1 MTSPEARIRAALPGY
16 DIGPEVG
23 RGGCGVVLSGMHLRL
38 RRPVAIKQ
46 IPPQF
51 ADDAAVRRRFVA
63 EAQLM
68 ASMDHPHVVPVY
80 DYIEHGDLC
89 LLVMEYLPGGTV
101 ADRFTNEGFD
111 ATSALAVAL
120 ACAAGL
126 EAAHRR
132 GILHRDVKPSNLMFA
147 RNGAVKLTDFGIAKI
162 VGGDDTLVTKAGEIV
177 GTPSYIAPEQA
188 RGQPLSPATDVYAL
202 ATMLYQLMSGVLPF
216 PPGEDSMATLFMHA
230 FEKPTPLTEAAPT
243 VPDPIAD
250 VVMRGLATEPTE
262 RFGSAESFG
271 IALAEPAAACWGA
284 NWLAPVGI
292 PVIGADTIVAAATG
306 TGRRSGADG
315 SPRQTT
321 TMRAVPPR
329 SPTVPARRIRPRQP
343 LPRPRV
349 ELADVGRNDVAP
361 VQDVVKFRSPR
372 VPFVIA
378 AVLGMAALVLAL
390 TGLGAPPRGGDL
402 APGVVTV
409 AGVDPGAGSAV
420 DIDMAKPIP
429 VTVAGIPGDAA
440 ALSLEIIGMPVG
452 RHDAMLVPDGPGLVA
467 DVPPPVNPYVLAG
480 RLTAEVTVLSGE
492 TPVSSYRFGIRTTN
506 SAFTTAAAVLVVVV
520 TLFAAAY
527 VESYIRALRRG
538 RSRFS
543 GSFGLPL
550 SAAALAVAAVGA
562 AWIVLGTEPTV
573 DTLTGSATIAAT
585 AGVAATIGAMRIGR
599 KYRYRRA
606 RRALERPR
614 RR

>member
-1 MTSPEARIRAALPGY
+1 MTSVEARIRAALPGY
-16 DIGPEVG
+16 DVGRQVG

-101 ADRFTNEGFD
+101 ADRFANEGFD

-147 RNGAVKLTDFGIAKI
+147 GNGTVKLTDFGIAKI
-162 VGGDDTLVTKAGEIV
+162 VGGDDTLVTRAGEVV

-202 ATMLYQLMSGVLPF
+202 ATMLYQLLSGVLPF
-216 PPGEDSMATLFMHA
+216 PPCEDSMATLFMHA
-230 FEKPTPLTEAAPT
+230 FEKPTPLTECAPA
-243 VPDPIAD
+243 VPGPIAD
-250 VVMRGLATEPTE
+250 VVMRGLATQPTD

-271 IALAEPAAACWGA
+271 IALAEPAAACWGT

-306 TGRRSGADG
+306 TRRHWGMGRP
-315 SPRQTT
+315 PRQTT
-321 TMRAVPPR
+321 TMRAMPPGA
-329 SPTVPARRIRPRQP
+329 PTAPTRRIRPAQP
-343 LPRPRV
+343 QPRPRV

-361 VQDVVKFRSPR
+361 VQDVIKFRSPR
-372 VPFVIA
+372 VPFMVA
-378 AVLGMAALVLAL
+378 AVLGLLAVAVALV
-390 TGLGAPPRGGDL
+390 GLGVPPRGGDL
-402 APGVVTV
+402 ASGAVTV
-409 AGVDPGAGSAV
+409 AGVDPAAGGRV
-420 DIDMAKPIP
+420 EIDMSKPIP
-429 VTVAGIPGDAA
+429 VTVAGIPGDAV
-440 ALSLEIIGMPVG
+440 ALSLDVLGTPVG
-452 RHDAMLVPDGPGLVA
+452 RHDAPLVPEGPGLTA
-467 DVPPPVNPYVLAG
+467 QVPAPVNPFVLAG
-480 RLTAEVTVLSGE
+480 DLTGEVTVLSGE
-492 TPVSSYRFGIRTTN
+492 TPFSSYRFGIRTTQP
-506 SAFTTAAAVLVVVV
+506 ALTTAAAVALAVL

-562 AWIVLGTEPTV
+562 AWILLGREPTV
-573 DTLTGSATIAAT
+573 PTLVGSTALAAA
-585 AGVAATIGAMRIGR
+585 AGVAATLGAMRIGR
-599 KYRYRRA
+599 KYRYRRSRRAAERA
-606 RRALERPR
+606 RRR
-614 RR
+614 